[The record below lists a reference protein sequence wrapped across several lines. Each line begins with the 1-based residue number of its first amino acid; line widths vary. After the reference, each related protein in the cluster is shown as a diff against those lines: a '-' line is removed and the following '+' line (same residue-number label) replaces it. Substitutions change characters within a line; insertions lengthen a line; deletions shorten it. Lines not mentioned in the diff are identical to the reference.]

1 MLDNANAEKYNF
13 QKAVD
18 LFEEALQL
26 TEDPEFDTISIL
38 AKEQKVFKEIYRHL
52 VARFPELKT
61 AYSMI
66 LNNMEANCYS
76 LLKRNEINTAGAV
89 INLKANFKWNDRP
102 QEEAPQEETKP
113 TTINISVVKNGD

>member
-18 LFEEALQL
+18 LFEQALQL

-61 AYSMI
+61 AYAMI

-113 TTINISVVKNGD
+113 TTINISVIKNGD